1 MTPQTQYP
9 SLMSYIGARS
19 AGDPEPTVWCDQ
31 LRADEAEAYNGGFAD
46 VISDLDR
53 AQADYKAEQQTLG
66 CDGYPYNR
74 AMGEF
79 LGLPIK
85 ANNEPPVGYF
95 MASSTRGHFRLGKAE
110 REIKELLAGGA
121 VLRLVYARN
130 KVTRIPMRF
139 HTFLQA
145 QIQLE
150 GGNVICTNNRVR
162 FSLSSNWSIETCYE
176 KAVEAL
182 RTGKHYGYDPRTDE
196 PSPTT
201 PETTL
206 VISHF

>member
-9 SLMSYIGARS
+9 SLMSYIGARN

-46 VISDLDR
+46 VSSDLDR

-66 CDGYPYNR
+66 YDGYPYNR

-95 MASSTRGHFRLGKAE
+95 MASSTRRHFRLGKAE

-139 HTFLQA
+139 HTFLPA

-150 GGNVICTNNRVR
+150 GGKVICTNNRVR
-162 FSLSSNWSIETCYE
+162 FSL
-176 KAVEAL
+176 
-182 RTGKHYGYDPRTDE
+182 
-196 PSPTT
+196 
-201 PETTL
+201 
-206 VISHF
+206 